1 MAAPLFTLVV
11 GDGLGAHIGADEEF
25 FENATAILTP
35 SIRDG
40 DVVPVDGKLRTVPAV
55 TVVLDA
61 DGKINGDSGVDL
73 LADDPSLG
81 LDNPLQ
87 WTVSFKRARAQGFA
101 RHVKEW
107 TITAGTDGST
117 VDLAEVPPVVGV
129 AAVGTRGPRTVLVP
143 VDPEDPDTLY
153 QWKDEYGND
162 VGPQITVD
170 SVITT
175 PVAEAAA
182 TAAANTVTPGIAE
195 TYWSSQAPGLVAGDT
210 PGTVRQVFGGVESE
224 EFPAA
229 PGLVDGLADAGTAGK
244 ALAKAETVD
253 TAQRAIGVI
262 EYYDVRRSGA
272 VCNGVTD
279 DTAAWADAVATVS
292 AAGGGKIWWRG
303 VSVVSQIELSSKV
316 GLLGLGTEVSALKQK
331 AGRAAGQHLILLDEL
346 NAYAVSL
353 QDFRINGNGAAQSG
367 EAAGIYFDNAGGNI
381 LARHVIK
388 NVYVYSVRGT
398 GVRWGYGMRASI
410 IDGLNIY
417 SCDKYGFHGESFSDN
432 MIQSMEVAQSGEHG
446 IYLQGCY
453 NNKFSNLK
461 SWYSGRLVA
470 GSNGV
475 YQRNGNTNVY
485 SNIGTQENSGS
496 GMVLWGSDSPI
507 NGVIVKGFNSDSDN
521 TAAGSNYGMS
531 LNNVHD
537 SIFDV
542 TVTSEA
548 PAASTLNTGVTMSN
562 STGNK
567 ITANIDPTVVTWVL
581 NGAAIGDNDID
592 LCRGTTAV
600 TPGTTTWQPS
610 VYAHRVSR
618 VTLTGNRTVLN
629 PSTPS
634 AGPPVGLT
642 HRFVFIQDATGG
654 RVLTWSSSYKLPA
667 GTTFDTTA
675 NTRTVIEF
683 ECVAYQNWVMTKFV
697 TGIPA

>member
-1 MAAPLFTLVV
+1 MAEAVRITTPISDVTQRGDNDAWTFASVMRNSDGRLVTDTPREVAPEGGLLVV
-11 GDGLGAHIGADEEF
+11 
-25 FENATAILTP
+25 
-35 SIRDG
+35 
-40 DVVPVDGKLRTVPAV
+40 
-55 TVVLDA
+55 
-61 DGKINGDSGVDL
+61 DL
-73 LADDPSLG
+73 IPG
-81 LDNPLQ
+81 
-87 WTVSFKRARAQGFA
+87 
-101 RHVKEW
+101 
-107 TITAGTDGST
+107 
-117 VDLAEVPPVVGV
+117 LAEAKHGKKVYRFLVPDVMPEGHTLANLLEDAMSFPASTPQELLD
-129 AAVGTRGPRTVLVP
+129 AAVGKYVETNRAQFVAYPVLV
-143 VDPEDPDTLY
+143 ESGPDAGKY
-153 QWKDEYGND
+153 QYRDGN
-162 VGPQITVD
+162 GITVGD
-170 SVITT
+170 PVELIVPGT
-175 PVAEAAA
+175 VAEAAA
-182 TAAANTVTPGIAE
+182 TAAANTVTPGIAAD
-195 TYWSSQAPGLVAGDT
+195 YWGNLAPQPIPGDT
-210 PGTVRQVFGGVESE
+210 PGTARIKAGGVAGP
-224 EFPAA
+224 EFAA
-229 PGLVDGLADAGTAGK
+229 AIGLVDGLADAGTAGK
-244 ALAKAETVD
+244 AVAKAETVD
-253 TAQRAIGVI
+253 TVQRAIGVI

-279 DTAAWADAVATVS
+279 DTAAWADAVSVVS

-303 VSVVSQIELSSKV
+303 VSVASQLELASKV
-316 GLLGLGTEVSALKQK
+316 GLLGLGTEVSALKQL
-331 AGRAAGQHLILLDEL
+331 AGRSAGQHFIMLDEL

-353 QDFRINGNGAAQSG
+353 QDFRVNGNQAAQSG

-381 LARHVIK
+381 LARHLIK
-388 NVYVYSVRGT
+388 NVYVYSVLGT

-417 SCDKYGFHGESFSDN
+417 SCDEYGFHGESLSDN
-432 MIQSMEVAQSGEHG
+432 MVQNMEVAQSGEHG

-521 TAAGSNYGMS
+521 TAAGSNHGLS

-548 PAASTLNTGVTMSN
+548 PAASTLNSGVTMSN

-567 ITANIDPTVVTWVL
+567 IIANIDPAVVTWVL

-592 LCRGTTAV
+592 LCRGTSAV
-600 TPGTTTWQPS
+600 SPATTSWQPS
-610 VYAHRVSR
+610 VYAHRASR
-618 VTLTGNRTVLN
+618 VTLTGNRTIVN

-642 HRFVFIQDATGG
+642 HRFVFIQDSTGG
-654 RVLTWSSSYKLPA
+654 RVLTWGTSYKLPA
-667 GTTFDTTA
+667 GTSFDTTA
-675 NTRTVIEF
+675 NTRTVVEF